1 MRRTILLASC
11 GLAIALLTGC
21 AAKPEDRVFE
31 VCLKAAQEK
40 LGDQD
45 AEIDEKSM
53 KAAVTHNEDGT
64 WEVGGFVW
72 FERGMANERK
82 QTLVCQAR
90 DADGGKGEPE
100 VTLLQFLW

>member
-1 MRRTILLASC
+1 MRRTVLVASF
-11 GLAIALLTGC
+11 GFAIALLSGC
-21 AAKPEDRVFE
+21 GAKPEDRVFG

-53 KAAVTHNEDGT
+53 QTSVTRKDDGT
-64 WEVGGFVW
+64 WEVGGFVV

-82 QTLVCQAR
+82 QTILCQAR

-100 VTLLQFLW
+100 VILLQFLW